1 MGGFPS
7 VNAHY
12 SHTHWAVG
20 LLGVLILSASPARS
34 TLLSQPTRVST
45 KPSLPDTNLIQ
56 KVGAPSESESM
67 TYLINTLGKFKNFAE
82 NSRAKVETQ
91 HIQDELHLRQD
102 IQSSRDEAVKLAL
115 SQSITSNEQSLKETR
130 RIYNNM
136 VNFSVSLMDLLQ
148 AATAKGYGCEQLVCG
163 PHASCTDTTAG
174 AECICNEGYVGQGT
188 NCHAPPDFMPHPLL
202 LEGKGV
208 QATKATDVQ
217 VSIFKDNRIAVVY
230 RDTTRRG
237 SGHVIVG
244 KVREAG
250 MTDLSPPEQFT
261 TESGKAFDPVV
272 VGTPG
277 GRILVAWR
285 DQNRM
290 GTCWMRGAY
299 LGGRGVRGADMALTW
314 GKAVSFCNDQAH
326 KMSILPI
333 GQNRAVVLFS
343 DKVKASLNTPAES
356 FGNSVLVEI
365 QDSQSTI
372 LGRFRFADFPV
383 VRLESTKVS
392 DNAFVLAARGAK
404 ATDDMDNSVSSK
416 QEAMA
421 MYGEVV
427 DNDLV
432 FDPNPLNLEPKRSQI
447 WARGISLIAPNTVA
461 YAYQDGT
468 DMLIKMAVIAI
479 DPKTHQL
486 SEATAPATMRKG
498 FSPYVN
504 MLSVPYTA
512 SDPHTLFYYEG
523 EQSSMVNVCS
533 WDAKRNKFGR
543 CEDFS
548 WLATKAPSV
557 SGARLGDGKSFL
569 AFTTET
575 GSPHY
580 VVFGLS
586 KK

>member
-1 MGGFPS
+1 
-7 VNAHY
+7 
-12 SHTHWAVG
+12 
-20 LLGVLILSASPARS
+20 
-34 TLLSQPTRVST
+34 
-45 KPSLPDTNLIQ
+45 
-56 KVGAPSESESM
+56 
-67 TYLINTLGKFKNFAE
+67 
-82 NSRAKVETQ
+82 
-91 HIQDELHLRQD
+91 
-102 IQSSRDEAVKLAL
+102 
-115 SQSITSNEQSLKETR
+115 
-130 RIYNNM
+130 
-136 VNFSVSLMDLLQ
+136 
-148 AATAKGYGCEQLVCG
+148 
-163 PHASCTDTTAG
+163 
-174 AECICNEGYVGQGT
+174 
-188 NCHAPPDFMPHPLL
+188 
-202 LEGKGV
+202 
-208 QATKATDVQ
+208 
-217 VSIFKDNRIAVVY
+217 
-230 RDTTRRG
+230 
-237 SGHVIVG
+237 VG
-244 KVREAG
+244 KVRESG

-261 TESGKAFDPVV
+261 SGNGKAFDPIVA
-272 VGTPG
+272 GTPG

-285 DQNRM
+285 DQNRF
-290 GTCWMRGAY
+290 GSCWMRSAF

-326 KMSILPI
+326 KMSILPV
-333 GQNRAVVLFS
+333 GQNRAVILFS
-343 DKVKASLNTPAES
+343 DKVKATLNTPEES

-365 QDSQSTI
+365 QDSEPSI
-372 LGRFRFADFPV
+372 LGRFRFADFP
-383 VRLESTKVS
+383 VS

-404 ATDDMDNSVSSK
+404 VTDDMENSVSTK

-533 WDAKRNKFGR
+533 WDAKRNKFGG

-557 SGARLGDGKSFL
+557 SGARLGDGKSFM

>member
-1 MGGFPS
+1 
-7 VNAHY
+7 
-12 SHTHWAVG
+12 
-20 LLGVLILSASPARS
+20 
-34 TLLSQPTRVST
+34 
-45 KPSLPDTNLIQ
+45 
-56 KVGAPSESESM
+56 M

-82 NSRAKVETQ
+82 NSRTKVEEQ

-102 IQSSRDEAVKLAL
+102 IQSSHDEGVKLAL
-115 SQSITSNEQSLKETR
+115 SQSITGNEQSLKETR
-130 RIYNNM
+130 RIYDNM
-136 VNFSVSLMDLLQ
+136 VNFSMSLMDLLQ
-148 AATAKGYGCEQLVCG
+148 AATSKGYGCEQLVCG
-163 PHASCTDTTAG
+163 PHASCTDTIAG

-202 LEGKGV
+202 LEGKTA

-217 VSIFKDNRIAVVY
+217 LTVFKDNQIAVVF
-230 RDTTRRG
+230 RDSTRGG
-237 SGHVIVG
+237 SGHMVVG

-261 TESGKAFDPVV
+261 TGSGKAFDPVV

-277 GRILVAWR
+277 RRILVAWR
-285 DQNRM
+285 DQNKV
-290 GTCWMRGAY
+290 GTCWMRSAF

-314 GKAVSFCNDQAH
+314 GKAINFCTDQAH
-326 KMSILPI
+326 KMSILPV
-333 GQNRAVVLFS
+333 GLNRAVILFS

-356 FGNSVLVEI
+356 FGNTVLVEI
-365 QDSQSTI
+365 QDSKPSI

-383 VRLESTKVS
+383 VRLEATKVS

-404 ATDDMDNSVSSK
+404 VTDEMDNSVSTK

-432 FDPNPLNLEPKRSQI
+432 FDPNPLNLEPKKSQI
-447 WARGISLIAPNTVA
+447 WARGISMIAPNTVA

-468 DMLIKMAVIAI
+468 DMQIKMAVLAI

-486 SEATAPATMRKG
+486 TEAVAPATMRKG

-504 MLSVPYTA
+504 MISVPYTA
-512 SDPHTLFYYEG
+512 SDPHTLFYYQG
-523 EQSSMVNVCS
+523 EHSSMVNLCS
-533 WDAKRNKFGR
+533 WDAKRKKVSG

-548 WLATKAPSV
+548 WLANKASSV
-557 SGARLGDGKSFL
+557 SGARLGDGKSFM